1 MAAMREHGA
10 TGHAVKSGM
19 SSRTRRASLLAVAL
33 VALNP
38 VIARAGAADLLPV
51 QTFQV
56 ARALE
61 APVANSAFAPG
72 PGALPAPAFAG
83 VLKLKPMRMQTLPV
97 LTQPLIEGRD
107 ARIFPGVQL
116 EFFTAGDVL
125 VPVQRGEM
133 VRETQAGSTP
143 SYWRVIPQ
151 FGKVWRETSDGAWS
165 RAAFPIMLVN
175 DTENHAHQGL
185 ATFLY
190 REGQVTGLQI
200 QFVQQTGP
208 YLIKQY
214 FVAWGFAPAEFAAAD
229 AATLATRRTQ
239 ALGELAARL
248 PAQPWNE
255 LAKTVPPGTLDGFGG
270 PLLPKWQVA
279 VALVRDGTIYYQDP
293 VTPYGPYPYP
303 LEMRFG
309 VRSETKS
316 VFAPL
321 ALLRLAQVYGP
332 WVLTLKVGDYVQGLD
347 PKWHRIRF
355 IDAANMATGFGGTGS
370 TKTHPNDIFD
380 GYLGGNYDA
389 WYTAPSHADKIR
401 QIAATLRPYP
411 WEPGTVM
418 RYRDQDYYLLGAAI
432 DGFLKSV
439 RGPEASLWEFVK
451 TEVFAPIGIYQ
462 APAVKTREAG
472 GRDGLVWA
480 NAGYYP
486 TLDDLAKIA
495 LLYQARGAYGGAQI
509 LNRELTEDLLAGR
522 DAIVKNGDASL
533 GRVSG
538 PLSGSSEDGLY
549 KMGFHF
555 LRYVTAGGAVDYLP
569 SMHGSGDNELILFPN
584 RVISIVMAKAS
595 VEVLGAEKTRSDEGP
610 VTMRA
615 VERLAP
621 F

>member
-1 MAAMREHGA
+1 MGLRTLCAVCLSAALPVLSP
-10 TGHAVKSGM
+10 AV
-19 SSRTRRASLLAVAL
+19 
-33 VALNP
+33 
-38 VIARAGAADLLPV
+38 ARAGAAELLPV
-51 QTFQV
+51 QVFQS
-56 ARALE
+56 ARALA
-61 APVANSAFAPG
+61 APVANGAFYPG
-72 PGALPAPAFAG
+72 EGALPAPAFAG
-83 VLKLKPMRMQTLPV
+83 VLTLHPARMQTLPV
-97 LTQPLIEGRD
+97 LTQPLIQGRD

-133 VRETQAGSTP
+133 VRETGGGTAP

-151 FGKVWRETSDGAWS
+151 FGKVWREKGDGDWS

-190 REGQVTGLQI
+190 RPGQVTGLQI

-208 YLIKQY
+208 YMIKQY
-214 FVAWGFAPAEFAAAD
+214 FVAWGFAPAEFAAGNSSALE
-229 AATLATRRTQ
+229 ARRAQ
-239 ALGELAARL
+239 ALAELAERL
-248 PAQPWNE
+248 PAKPWSE
-255 LAKTVPPGTLDGFGG
+255 LVKTVPPGTLDGFGG
-270 PLLPKWQVA
+270 PLYPKWQVA

-309 VRSETKS
+309 VRSQTKS

-321 ALLRLAQVYGP
+321 SLLRLAQVYGP
-332 WVLTLKVGDYVQGLD
+332 WVLTLKIGDYVPGLD
-347 PKWHRIRF
+347 PKFHRVRF
-355 IDAANMATGFGGTGS
+355 LDAANMATGFGGMGS

-380 GYLGGNYDA
+380 GYLGGDYDA

-401 QIAATLRPYP
+401 LIGASLHPYP

-439 RGPEASLWEFVK
+439 RGPEANLWEFVK
-451 TEVFAPIGIYQ
+451 TEVLAPIGIHQ
-462 APAVKTREAG
+462 APAVKTREPG

-495 LLYQARGAYGGAQI
+495 LLYQARGAHGGVQI
-509 LNRELTEDLLAGR
+509 LNRELTMDLLAGR

-533 GRVSG
+533 GAPSG
-538 PLSGSSEDGLY
+538 PLTGSSEDGLY

-555 LRYVTAGGAVDYLP
+555 LRYVNAGGSVLYLP
-569 SMHGSGDNELILFPN
+569 SMHGSGDNELILYPN
-584 RVISIVMAKAS
+584 GLISLVMAKAS
-595 VEVLGAEKTRSDEGP
+595 MEVLGNEKTRSDEGP
-610 VTMRA
+610 VTIRA